1 MSTIISTVT
10 STVTSA
16 VTSVVTTSLPPDL
29 AGAVG
34 HQPTTAVSRGGA
46 RRRTLLAAPLV
57 LGAALALG
65 GCSHL
70 QVSQADMVIQGADPA
85 AAVTLTVQPSQV
97 RIGEDLTMQVRAA
110 RPGHLYLVQL
120 GSAGR
125 QMTLVFPNAI
135 DGSNRLA
142 QADSLTRLPGSGWR
156 MVANGPAGTNY
167 CVAIVADDRQDL
179 AAFRAALAQGRIEV
193 WGRYGA
199 AIATLREL

>member
-1 MSTIISTVT
+1 MSTI
-10 STVTSA
+10 
-16 VTSVVTTSLPPDL
+16 
-29 AGAVG
+29 
-34 HQPTTAVSRGGA
+34 TTARRPEPAEVAGSPRLLSGPCGGP
-46 RRRTLLAAPLV
+46 RRRKLLAAPLV

-85 AAVTLTVQPSQV
+85 AAVTLTVQPPQV
-97 RIGEDLTMQVRAA
+97 RVGEDLTMQVRAT
-110 RPGHLYLVQL
+110 RPGHLYVVQL

-135 DGSNRLA
+135 DGGNRLA
-142 QADSLTRLPGSGWR
+142 QADSLTRLPGPSWR

-167 CVAIVADDRQDL
+167 YVAIVADDRQDL
-179 AAFRAALAQGRIEV
+179 AAFRAALSQGRIEV

-199 AIATLREL
+199 AIAMLREL